1 MKHYWNCQASTTQ
14 TSTAGGL
21 QVLQGW
27 AVEPTKIMVL
37 PRQKK
42 THIFWNIAIG
52 KQEIWGHPKVS
63 PFFLELRQGSWRWLK
78 FLDEQVPMW
87 PMWRTLPPCR
97 CLVLVWSWM
106 PWCVRFVMHLQPL
119 YVCFFI
125 YVFRGEKSQKTIEA
139 AVGDMQLLNRSQ
151 QFDNSLITPW
161 LETLRKPHK
170 ISQDVSAPPTK
181 TDPVFWPGLE
191 ATHWWPPGQTFTG
204 NSSAWCADR
213 GGESLDILSKN
224 IT

>member
-78 FLDEQVPMW
+78 FLDEQVPIW

-106 PWCVRFVMHLQPL
+106 PDVCKIRDESSAAIWFLHLHVSVWEKPENNRSS
-119 YVCFFI
+119 
-125 YVFRGEKSQKTIEA
+125 FRRHA
-139 AVGDMQLLNRSQ
+139 AAQQLLN
-151 QFDNSLITPW
+151 SLISPW

-170 ISQDVSAPPTK
+170 KSQDISAPPTK
-181 TDPVFWPGLE
+181 THPVFWPGLE

-213 GGESLDILSKN
+213 GGGMALMFCPK
-224 IT
+224 T